1 MKHPEPQHHTPTKGG
16 HTMKDIIK
24 IEIKGSSGYV
34 PAEYAYHDHLTL
46 TPESIAYEQDPFLKD
61 EGAKGVWWNYSTND
75 TAFAEQF
82 GVISD
87 MIPAELS
94 REPEYAITDIGTT
107 EFIITYS
114 DGSEE
119 RHVYTVFHD
128 FFEELFT
135 EIKIL
140 VPESEPIPEVLST
153 PSDEEEID
161 YQL

>member
-1 MKHPEPQHHTPTKGG
+1 
-16 HTMKDIIK
+16 MKDIIK

-34 PAEYAYHDHLTL
+34 PAEYSYHDHLTL
-46 TPESIAYEQDPFLKD
+46 TPESIAYKLDPFLKD

-75 TAFAEQF
+75 PAFTEQF
-82 GVISD
+82 GVISS

-119 RHVYTVFHD
+119 SHVYTVFHD